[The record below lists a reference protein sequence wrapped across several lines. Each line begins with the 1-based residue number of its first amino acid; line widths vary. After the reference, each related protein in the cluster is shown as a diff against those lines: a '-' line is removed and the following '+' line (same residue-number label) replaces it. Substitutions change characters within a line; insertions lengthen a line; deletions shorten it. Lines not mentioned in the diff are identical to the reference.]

1 MLRNLFIY
9 NFFILQRVQAM
20 NMFQAD
26 VKSPWTYDHYWEV
39 LKYCDKWMII
49 PQSNLR
55 APSPVYEETNETP
68 VSLDSDQ
75 DPYNNA
81 TVSSPRKRPPGRKA
95 AKESRQKSKGSPTDT
110 SNSISN
116 TIRELS
122 EQSEKRKN
130 CFEEQKL
137 QLLKEQADRE
147 DVQLEIA
154 RRAED
159 RLQMIADD
167 AIMEKDTSHMSVEQQ
182 HYYQLR
188 KNAIMAKA
196 MKNASNSNFNV
207 LPDY

>member
-1 MLRNLFIY
+1 
-9 NFFILQRVQAM
+9 M

-26 VKSPWTYDHYWEV
+26 VKSPWTYDHCWEV

-49 PQSNLR
+49 PQSNVR
-55 APSPVYEETNETP
+55 APSPVYEETNETH

-75 DPYNNA
+75 DPYSNA
-81 TVSSPRKRPPGRKA
+81 TVSSLRKRPPGRKA
-95 AKESRQKSKGSPTDT
+95 AKESRQKSKASPTDT
-110 SNSISN
+110 SNSISD

-130 CFEEQKL
+130 FYEEQKL
-137 QLLKEQADRE
+137 QLLKEQADKE

-188 KNAIMAKA
+188 KNAIMARA
-196 MKNASNSNFNV
+196 MKNASSSNFNV

>member
-1 MLRNLFIY
+1 M
-9 NFFILQRVQAM
+9 
-20 NMFQAD
+20 
-26 VKSPWTYDHYWEV
+26 
-39 LKYCDKWMII
+39 
-49 PQSNLR
+49 
-55 APSPVYEETNETP
+55 
-68 VSLDSDQ
+68 
-75 DPYNNA
+75 
-81 TVSSPRKRPPGRKA
+81 
-95 AKESRQKSKGSPTDT
+95 
-110 SNSISN
+110 
-116 TIRELS
+116 IRELS

-130 CFEEQKL
+130 FYEEQKL

-159 RLQMIADD
+159 RMQKEQDRLQMIVDD

-182 HYYQLR
+182 HYYQPR